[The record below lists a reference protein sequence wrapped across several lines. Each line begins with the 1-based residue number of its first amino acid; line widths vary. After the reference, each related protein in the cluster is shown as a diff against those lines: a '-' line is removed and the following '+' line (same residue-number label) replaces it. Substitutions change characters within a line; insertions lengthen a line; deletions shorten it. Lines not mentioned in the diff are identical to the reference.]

1 MDWQAMMDEGGTDL
15 AGGFLG
21 SFFQARAANKVRKA
35 QNRNAA
41 ITGARN
47 EGILSQH
54 RAQIREE
61 AMTTRMQIQRA
72 RNKAQAAQKTAAAH
86 AGVQGGSVD
95 AANFDIAR
103 SAAERLHTLQTRAER
118 ELADNAEKSYQNKV
132 NIAMG
137 QQSMLS
143 GPSLVGL
150 ALGMAGIA
158 AGVEADTTGSDGIT
172 PNNTPGTN
180 KGTGFKIL

>member
-1 MDWQAMMDEGGTDL
+1 MDWQEMMDGGGTGL
-15 AGGFLG
+15 VGGFLG

-47 EGILSQH
+47 AGILSQH

-61 AMTTRMQIQRA
+61 AVSTRMQIQRA
-72 RNKAQAAQKTAAAH
+72 RNKAQAAQKVAAAH

-95 AANFDIAR
+95 AAQFDIAR
-103 SAAERLHTLQTRAER
+103 SASERFYTLQSRAER
-118 ELADNAEKSYQNKV
+118 ELADNAEKVYQNKV

-143 GPSLVGL
+143 GPSFVGL
-150 ALGMAGIA
+150 ALGMAGIH
-158 AGVEADTTGSDGIT
+158 AGLEADTSGSDGIT
-172 PNNTPGTN
+172 PNNTPGTD
-180 KGTGFKIL
+180 KGVGFKIL